1 MSAKR
6 LLFRNGWLI
15 LKKEWIGGLNKA
27 NNKCLH
33 VIPHI
38 RPACSLT
45 VVPFQLNGAPARQIL
60 PVNFPCC
67 NKKYTYVIS
76 QNNKI
81 LTAM

>member
-6 LLFRNGWLI
+6 LLFRNGLI
-15 LKKEWIGGLNKA
+15 WKKGWIGVWINV
-27 NNKCLH
+27 NIKCLH

>member
-6 LLFRNGWLI
+6 LLFRNGLI
-15 LKKEWIGGLNKA
+15 LKKSVNRGLKKA

-67 NKKYTYVIS
+67 NNKYTYVIS

-81 LTAM
+81 

>member
-1 MSAKR
+1 MEKR
-6 LLFRNGWLI
+6 VN
-15 LKKEWIGGLNKA
+15 GGLNKA

-60 PVNFPCC
+60 PANVPCC
-67 NKKYTYVIS
+67 NMKYTYVML
-76 QNNKI
+76 QNKI
-81 LTAM
+81 LTAV

>member
-1 MSAKR
+1 MNAKR
-6 LLFRNGWLI
+6 LLFRNGLTW
-15 LKKEWIGGLNKA
+15 KKGWIGDWIK
-27 NNKCLH
+27 LH

-60 PVNFPCC
+60 PLNFPCC
-67 NKKYTYVIS
+67 NKKYTYVML